1 MNERAMTP
9 EEEAALN
16 LALFQTDK
24 IFRDRVKDVLVEL
37 LRDDGNI
44 KNMIEYVANHRLQS
58 FKQNLADSLSN
69 AVRNTY

>member
-1 MNERAMTP
+1 MMTP
-9 EEEAALN
+9 EEQAVMDMS
-16 LALFQTDK
+16 LFQTDK

-44 KNMIEYVANHRLQS
+44 KSMVEYVANHRLQS